1 MDKKITKQLKFGIIV
16 IFALFLLYFGL
27 NFLKGIN
34 IFSSVNSYYAK
45 YENLG
50 GLVESS
56 PVYVKGYKVGQV
68 DKIEYD
74 FSKEQ
79 PFIVSFSVSKDIKI
93 PTDGIVDLY
102 DDGLMGGK
110 ALQLLIP
117 ANNIASSDFYH
128 ASDTIVSQVSSG
140 LLDELAGLIPTIK
153 DIALHADSVV
163 LAAQALLENQNLKN
177 SLISIDKMTYNFS
190 ESSEK
195 LKYII
200 NSDFPLIINK
210 VDNLLTD
217 LNHVGSQ
224 LGSINYVSTFNSLDN
239 TLANLNTFTNQ
250 LNSENGTLG
259 MLLNDKELYTN
270 LLRISS
276 NADSLL
282 VDLKKH
288 PKRYVHF
295 SVFGRK

>member
-1 MDKKITKQLKFGIIV
+1 MNKKITKSLKVGIIV

-50 GLVESS
+50 GLVASS

-68 DKIEYD
+68 DNIEYD

-79 PFIVSFSVSKDIKI
+79 PFIVAFSVSKDIKI
-93 PTDGIVDLY
+93 PANGTVELY

-110 ALQLLIP
+110 ALQILIP
-117 ANNIASSDFYH
+117 VNPATDNFYSE
-128 ASDTIVSQVSSG
+128 SDTIISQVSFG
-140 LLDELAGLIPTIK
+140 LFDELAELVPKIK
-153 DIALHADSVV
+153 DIATHADSVI
-163 LAAQALLENQNLKN
+163 LAAQNLLENENLKN
-177 SLISIDKMTYNFS
+177 SLASIDKMTYNFS

-195 LKYII
+195 LNNMIK
-200 NSDFPLIINK
+200 SDLPLIVSK
-210 VDNLLTD
+210 VDNILSDFTYI
-217 LNHVGSQ
+217 GGQ
-224 LGSINYVSTFNSLDN
+224 LKEIDFTSTFSYLDN
-239 TLANLNTFTNQ
+239 TMANLNTFTNQ
-250 LNSENGTLG
+250 LNDKNSTLG
-259 MLLNDKELYTN
+259 MLLNDRELYTN
-270 LLRISS
+270 LLRMTSS
-276 NADSLL
+276 ADSLL
-282 VDLKKH
+282 IDLKLH